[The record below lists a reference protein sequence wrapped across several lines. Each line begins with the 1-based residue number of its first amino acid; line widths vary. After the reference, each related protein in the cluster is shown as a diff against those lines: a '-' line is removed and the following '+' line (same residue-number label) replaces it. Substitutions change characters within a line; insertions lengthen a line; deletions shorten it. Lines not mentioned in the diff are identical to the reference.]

1 MSARETAKKQLIK
14 CHNEKCAREGVALM
28 RLEKTI
34 GKELQTLNK
43 RNKAGKLSKTQLV
56 KEINNIGKA
65 NNVRKA
71 AETYTSCLKT
81 KCAKELSAAQRRKAY

>member
-1 MSARETAKKQLIK
+1 
-14 CHNEKCAREGVALM
+14 M
-28 RLEKTI
+28 RLRDTI
-34 GKELQTLNK
+34 GKELQTLNNK
-43 RNKAGKLSKTQLV
+43 NKAGKLSKTQLV

-81 KCAKELSAAQRRKAY
+81 KCAKELRTAERKKAY